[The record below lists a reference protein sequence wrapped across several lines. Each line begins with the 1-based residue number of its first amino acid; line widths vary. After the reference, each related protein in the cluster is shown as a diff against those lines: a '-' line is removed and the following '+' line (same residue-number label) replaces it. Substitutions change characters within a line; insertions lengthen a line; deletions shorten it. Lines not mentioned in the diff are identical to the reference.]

1 MDLGRIAPWWSLGLK
16 DNGRTF
22 SCHFFFPPDGR
33 DLGETAQLGLTLFF
47 LVASLSLF
55 DDLAAPV

>member
-1 MDLGRIAPWWSLGLK
+1 MITGGLLVV
-16 DNGRTF
+16 TF
-22 SCHFFFPPDGR
+22 FSQDGL

-47 LVASLSLF
+47 WVASLSLF